1 MQEAEEKK
9 HRKEEEKAA
18 KEAAIQLQNEINL
31 VNQDKKNIK
40 KPSTAEEIEDI
51 NKKSKEEVEEAHV
64 MLHFYLVVE
73 PEKRAVGESGRRMN
87 VYGIPNRI
95 FALES
100 SLHLSRGT

>member
-31 VNQDKKNIK
+31 ANQDKKNIK

-64 MLHFYLVVE
+64 MFRVVSRVRELCTHNLVNM
-73 PEKRAVGESGRRMN
+73 KRLKKTITAR
-87 VYGIPNRI
+87 
-95 FALES
+95 
-100 SLHLSRGT
+100 